1 MFALK
6 GGANR
11 WIIARRARKAISDH
25 EEITGRLRAAIILM
39 DAKSHPA
46 VCTGHG
52 NELISPHTRTL
63 YPSRSC
69 SNQRRATI
77 DPLFL
82 PSSSPFRPFF
92 SHLSSSASSPRLSS
106 PFVLCHSV
114 QNSLSLEN
122 HLHTWAPLVATLC
135 HEHNAY
141 EEPGRSLIASLTF
154 QWVINCSF
162 VGWEYRCLLL
172 WPESVDFE
180 IYMCVFWC
188 IPFASCSFL
197 KLDFNYLGW

>member
-1 MFALK
+1 MQSHTLLSAL
-6 GGANR
+6 GMVMSWYHRIPGPCILPGPVR
-11 WIIARRARKAISDH
+11 TS
-25 EEITGRLRAAIILM
+25 AA
-39 DAKSHPA
+39 P
-46 VCTGHG
+46 
-52 NELISPHTRTL
+52 
-63 YPSRSC
+63 PS
-69 SNQRRATI
+69 I
-77 DPLFL
+77 
-82 PSSSPFRPFF
+82 PSSSLPLLRFVPFSPTYLPA
-92 SHLSSSASSPRLSS
+92 HLLLAFPS

-162 VGWEYRCLLL
+162 VGWEYRYLLL